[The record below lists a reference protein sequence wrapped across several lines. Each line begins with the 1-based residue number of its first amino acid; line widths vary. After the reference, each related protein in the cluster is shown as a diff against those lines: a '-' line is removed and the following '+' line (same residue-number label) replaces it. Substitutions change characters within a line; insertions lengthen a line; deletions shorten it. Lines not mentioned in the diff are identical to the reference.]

1 MIEQRGTNSICRPD
15 LRHNVK
21 AVDLAD
27 LWGVDM
33 TTSKND
39 DKAPLKSDK
48 PSWDFRF
55 AEALLPG
62 VRYRVHAISPDG
74 VTFDFDINT
83 DGRLSNL
90 YLKSAGRF
98 KNLRQPPDEL
108 VEQLKEAMG
117 RLSAGLEI

>member
-1 MIEQRGTNSICRPD
+1 VIEQRGTNSIHRPD

-27 LWGVDM
+27 LWGPYM

-55 AEALLPG
+55 AEALIPG

-90 YLKSAGRF
+90 YFKSAGRF
-98 KNLRQPPDEL
+98 KNQLRQPPDVLNSSRKQWAVL
-108 VEQLKEAMG
+108 VPV
-117 RLSAGLEI
+117 